1 METVLTVALWLFAVT
16 NVDTL
21 LVVAA
26 FCVDRD
32 YRTVEV
38 FLGYYAGVV
47 VGLAAAVAGAVLVA
61 GWLRSWSFLLGVVP
75 IAIGVRGLISQRGSG
90 DVDGRSEDRV
100 DESQFAPGGIG
111 RGVVVLVAVIGL
123 SGENLAVY
131 IPFFVGLSANELRVV
146 VAAYLV
152 GALLVFPVAV
162 AIARRTVAAGGP
174 EWIDRLLV
182 PSLLVLVG
190 AYILVTGVFVL

>member
-1 METVLTVALWLFAVT
+1 VETVLTVALWLFAVT

-131 IPFFVGLSANELRVV
+131 IPFFVGLSANDS
-146 VAAYLV
+146 ASWS
-152 GALLVFPVAV
+152 
-162 AIARRTVAAGGP
+162 RRTSSGRFSSSRSRLRSHDEPSPPGGRSGSIGCSSRRC
-174 EWIDRLLV
+174 WCSWART
-182 PSLLVLVG
+182 SS
-190 AYILVTGVFVL
+190 